1 MKKEKLALLA
11 PLFSLLAL
19 IVGLVIALLKGLSS
33 VGLYTPADP
42 DALTLALQISAA
54 VFVLGLAIYGI
65 LQPDKT
71 RQILTGKRVRYG
83 SNLLILTLAFLGI
96 LITINYLVYKNPQS
110 WDLTAEQSHTLAPET
125 LGTLEALP
133 AKVEAIAFF
142 SAYTPMD
149 SAESLLRDFKTNSD
163 GKFDYQFVD
172 PDLNPVAAQEAGI
185 TGDGKILLKMD
196 ERQEIVPVASEQELL
211 RGMLRLI
218 NPDERAVYFIKG
230 HGEYDSEIQG
240 ERGATRVLST
250 LYGKNYTV
258 QPLNLRAENAIPD
271 DALALIVMGATDP
284 FTDNEITLLDDY
296 LTESG
301 GLIVLADPTA
311 ISELG
316 AKDDSLAAYLAEDW
330 GISLDDNIIVDPSS
344 SPPSDA
350 VAYSYAAHPI
360 TQKMNNVIAYFPF
373 ARSIQLVEREE
384 ITQTALVTTIDRA
397 WGETDFSALDADGA
411 PVAFD
416 EEADLP
422 GPLTIAASAEDAST
436 QGRVVVFGNA
446 YFASNDAFDAYGN
459 GDLLINAIDWAAE
472 QEELLNL
479 TPKPE
484 VDRIFLAPNDLQLIT
499 ILLGAVCLLPGMMV
513 VGGFVAW
520 RNRKKRG

>member
-19 IVGLVIALLKGLSS
+19 IAALVVALLKGLSS
-33 VGLYTPADP
+33 VGLYTPANP
-42 DALTLALQISAA
+42 DALTLGLQISAA
-54 VFVLGLAIYGI
+54 VFVLGLAMYAI
-65 LQPDKT
+65 LQPDRT
-71 RQILTGKRVRYG
+71 RQLLTGKRVRYG

-125 LGTLEALP
+125 LAALETLP
-133 AKVEAIAFF
+133 AEVQAIAFF

-149 SAESLLRDFKTNSD
+149 SAEQLLRDFKTNSE

-196 ERQEIVPVASEQELL
+196 ERQEIVPVPSEQEML

-230 HGEYDSEIQG
+230 HGEYESDLQG
-240 ERGATRVLST
+240 ERGAARVLST
-250 LYGKNYTV
+250 LHGKNYTV
-258 QPLNLRAENAIPD
+258 QTLNLRAENAIPD

-284 FTDNEITLLDDY
+284 FTANEITLLDEY
-296 LTESG
+296 LARGG
-301 GLIVLADPTA
+301 GLVLLADPTA
-311 ISELG
+311 ISELS
-316 AKDDSLAAYLAEDW
+316 AEDDSLAAYLAEDW
-330 GISLDDNIIVDPSS
+330 GVSLEDNIIVDPSS
-344 SPPSDA
+344 NPPSDA
-350 VAYSYAAHPI
+350 VAYSYGVHPI
-360 TQKMNNVIAYFPF
+360 TRKMNNVIAYFPF
-373 ARSIQLVEREE
+373 ARSIQLEE
-384 ITQTALVTTIDRA
+384 KDARAQTALVSTIDRA
-397 WGETDFSALDADGA
+397 WGETDFSALDAEGA

-416 EEADLP
+416 EETDLP
-422 GPLTIAASAEDAST
+422 GPLTIAASAEDTST

-446 YFASNDAFDAYGN
+446 FFASDEAFDAYGN

-472 QEELLNL
+472 QEDLLNL
-479 TPKPE
+479 TPKPQVE
-484 VDRIFLAPNDLQLIT
+484 RTFLAPNNFQLIT
-499 ILLGAVCLLPGMMV
+499 ILLGAVCFLPGMMV
-513 VGGFVAW
+513 AGGFLAW
-520 RNRKKRG
+520 RNRRKRG